1 MDDKSLITGI
11 NSNDFNQYLLIDI
24 DFSSEDDG
32 LLQDLSGNGND
43 GFIESDYRIDY
54 EQNTRIP
61 ERKDT
66 QIKPQLDKEG
76 KQF

>member
-61 ERKDT
+61 ERNDN